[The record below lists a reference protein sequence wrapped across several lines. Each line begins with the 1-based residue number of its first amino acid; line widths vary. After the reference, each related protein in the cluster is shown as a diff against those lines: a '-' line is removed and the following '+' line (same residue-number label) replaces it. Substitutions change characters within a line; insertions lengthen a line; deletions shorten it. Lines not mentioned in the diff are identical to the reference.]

1 MTNEEFIKSISL
13 EGEIWKDVIG
23 YEGLYMV
30 SSFGRVIS
38 LERKVSIGK
47 SFRIVPFSIKK
58 PNIINDRVNYKRYE
72 YHLYKGKRERKA
84 ITAHRIVATAF
95 IPNPNNYPSIDHID
109 GNPFNNHIS
118 NLRWC
123 TNSMNMNNPIT
134 KKRISLAKKGKLNN
148 SKSIPVVQLKDNELI
163 QIYPSAMEAKRKG
176 YILSSVLEFTSCF
189 IVQLS
194 RYSVCSIAKPV
205 TESVTTPQEEE
216 QDNPDPITTSTT
228 PSVLIFVSIHQGSYK
243 IGV

>member
-38 LERKVSIGK
+38 LERKVSNGK

-58 PNIINDRVNYKRYE
+58 PNIINDSQNYKRFE
-72 YHLYKGKRERKA
+72 YHLYKNHRERKA
-84 ITAHRIVATAF
+84 ITAHRLVATAF

-109 GNPFNNHIS
+109 ANPLNNNVN

-123 TNSMNMNNPIT
+123 DNIINMNNPIT
-134 KKRISLAKKGKLNN
+134 RERISAYKKGKFNTRK
-148 SKSIPVVQLKDNELI
+148 SKPVVQLKDGLI
-163 QIYPSAMEAKRKG
+163 IAKYPSTMETKRNG
-176 YILSSVLEFTSCF
+176 YT
-189 IVQLS
+189 
-194 RYSVCSIAKPV
+194 
-205 TESVTTPQEEE
+205 
-216 QDNPDPITTSTT
+216 
-228 PSVLIFVSIHQGSYK
+228 QGSVSACCRGKLKSHKNFQWMYLSDYEAQFNK
-243 IGV
+243 SKNS

>member
-1 MTNEEFIKSISL
+1 MTNEECIKSISL
-13 EGEIWKDVIG
+13 EGKIWKDVIG

-38 LERKVSIGK
+38 LERKVSNGK

-176 YILSSVLEFTSCF
+176 YILSSVLECCKSKLKHHKGYKWMF
-189 IVQLS
+189 LS
-194 RYSVCSIAKPV
+194 DYEAQFNKSKNS
-205 TESVTTPQEEE
+205 
-216 QDNPDPITTSTT
+216 
-228 PSVLIFVSIHQGSYK
+228 
-243 IGV
+243 

>member
-1 MTNEEFIKSISL
+1 MTNKDFIKSISL

-38 LERKVSIGK
+38 LERQVPNGK
-47 SFRIVPFSIKK
+47 SYRTLPFTIKK

-109 GNPFNNHIS
+109 ANPLNNNVS

-123 TNSMNMNNPIT
+123 DNIINMNNPIT
-134 KKRISLAKKGKLNN
+134 RERLSASKKGKLNTN
-148 SKSIPVVQLKDNELI
+148 KSKPVVQLKDGLVI
-163 QIYPSAMEAKRKG
+163 AKYPSTMETKRNG
-176 YILSSVLEFTSCF
+176 YT
-189 IVQLS
+189 
-194 RYSVCSIAKPV
+194 
-205 TESVTTPQEEE
+205 
-216 QDNPDPITTSTT
+216 
-228 PSVLIFVSIHQGSYK
+228 QGSVSACCRGKLKNHKNFQWMYLSDYEAQFNK
-243 IGV
+243 SKNS